1 MHDPA
6 LLDMTAC
13 SVWQKSLMSNLLVLP
28 RVALKLAS
36 AVREFAYAVA
46 FAICSTSRAST
57 LRYRFVRL
65 VVELVSLWNFQRT
78 MNEFESITNPKTA
91 NITNHAHLQHT
102 RHAQNSEC
110 VTNSLLLSPSM
121 TVLF

>member
-78 MNEFESITNPKTA
+78 MNEWVFAKIVSGA
-91 NITNHAHLQHT
+91 NAKN
-102 RHAQNSEC
+102 
-110 VTNSLLLSPSM
+110 LLASC
-121 TVLF
+121 T